1 MVMPNLRP
9 SVKRD
14 LSKNRSFQDILS
26 PTAKALEVLS
36 VEALDYHVH
45 NTKAVVLV
53 EENGV
58 QEERVVLYNR
68 TPLDLDSVLI
78 DVPSNDLQW
87 VLDHLN
93 ENGWGVTEDD
103 IGVDG
108 DFYRVLPTS
117 LGYNLGEELIGE
129 CDIENCRT

>member
-1 MVMPNLRP
+1 MVMPNLRA

-68 TPLDLDSVLI
+68 IPLDLDSVLS

-93 ENGWGVTEDD
+93 ENGWSVTEDD

-108 DFYRVLPTS
+108 GLLSCIT
-117 LGYNLGEELIGE
+117 NLTGL
-129 CDIENCRT
+129 

>member
-14 LSKNRSFQDILS
+14 LSKNRSFHDILS
-26 PTAKALEVLS
+26 PTAKVLEVLS
-36 VEALDYHVH
+36 VETLDYHVH

-68 TPLDLDSVLI
+68 IPLDLDSVLI

-87 VLDHLN
+87 AIDYLN
-93 ENGWGVTEDD
+93 KNGWSVSEDD

-108 DFYRVLPTS
+108 AIYRDWETDLKSTRLNSSHSAKSRMPS
-117 LGYNLGEELIGE
+117 SA
-129 CDIENCRT
+129 